1 MRFLTGW
8 GQHTRNPA
16 NQGLSTVQ
24 VNMLIRLLYGR
35 SLKPSGDYVLDA
47 RDMTDIGY
55 LLVAIAEQ
63 TASNVSLN
71 QVILLSLTFEFR
83 MISLQWSS

>member
-8 GQHTRNPA
+8 GQHTLKPE

-24 VNMLIRLLYGR
+24 VNMLIRLLYGE
-35 SLKPSGDYVLDA
+35 SLKPNKEYVLDA
-47 RDMTDIGY
+47 RDMTDAGY

-63 TASNVSLN
+63 TASNVRYSLS
-71 QVILLSLTFEFR
+71 VLTILDFDIPF
-83 MISLQWSS
+83 IG